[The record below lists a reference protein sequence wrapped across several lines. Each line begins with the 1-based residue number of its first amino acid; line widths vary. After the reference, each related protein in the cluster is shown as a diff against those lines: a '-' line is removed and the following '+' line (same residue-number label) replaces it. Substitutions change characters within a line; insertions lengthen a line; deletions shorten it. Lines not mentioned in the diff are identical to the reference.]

1 MNTVRDIVVIGGS
14 EGSFGPLRQILSGL
28 PADFPAAVLIVV
40 HTGSS
45 SPRLLA
51 SIFDAWSALPVVY
64 GDEGVPVEAGRVYF
78 APPGRHLEVVAPGVL
93 HLSDG
98 PKLHLSKPAVDRLFG
113 TAAAVF
119 GGRVVSLILSG
130 NDGDGAAGAAAV
142 RAAGGICLVQDP
154 GDALVSSMPVRA
166 IEKDHPNSLVRD
178 DALVQA
184 LVNCVT
190 PLELAQTTASDG
202 NSSVNR

>member
-1 MNTVRDIVVIGGS
+1 MDTVRDIVVIGGS

-51 SIFDAWSALPVVY
+51 SIFDSWSILPVAY
-64 GDEGVPVEAGRVYF
+64 GDEGVPVEAGRVYL
-78 APPGRHLEVVAPGVL
+78 APPGRHLEVVEPGIL

-98 PKLHLSKPAVDRLFG
+98 PKLHFAKPAVDRLFA
-113 TAAAVF
+113 TAAVVF
-119 GGRVVSLILSG
+119 GGRVVSMVLSG

-142 RAAGGICLVQDP
+142 HAAGGLSLVQDP
-154 GDALVSSMPVRA
+154 SDALVSSMPVTA
-166 IEKDHPNSLVRD
+166 IEKDHPDSLVRT
-178 DALVQA
+178 DALLAA
-184 LVNCVT
+184 LIDSVM
-190 PLELAQTTASDG
+190 PFELTKPDAGDG
-202 NSSVNR
+202 CSLVER